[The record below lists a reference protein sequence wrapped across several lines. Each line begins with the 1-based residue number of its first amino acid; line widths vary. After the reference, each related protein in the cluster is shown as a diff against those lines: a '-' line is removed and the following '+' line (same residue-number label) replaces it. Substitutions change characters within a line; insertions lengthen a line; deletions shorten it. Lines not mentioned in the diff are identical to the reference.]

1 MKKLEEPVERN
12 VALIIIGT
20 IVFIS
25 GCIWIIGMVVE
36 NKELLL
42 DVGSSVVY
50 KLLDSRITSIGFVVA
65 VIGLGVFF
73 FRQGHK

>member
-1 MKKLEEPVERN
+1 MKKLEEPVERT

-20 IVFIS
+20 IVFIA
-25 GCIWIIGMVVE
+25 GCIWSVGMILQYR
-36 NKELLL
+36 ELLE

-65 VIGLGVFF
+65 VVGVGVLF

>member
-20 IVFIS
+20 IVFIT
-25 GCIWIIGMVVE
+25 GCIWSVGMILQYR
-36 NKELLL
+36 ELLE

-65 VIGLGVFF
+65 VVGVGVLF